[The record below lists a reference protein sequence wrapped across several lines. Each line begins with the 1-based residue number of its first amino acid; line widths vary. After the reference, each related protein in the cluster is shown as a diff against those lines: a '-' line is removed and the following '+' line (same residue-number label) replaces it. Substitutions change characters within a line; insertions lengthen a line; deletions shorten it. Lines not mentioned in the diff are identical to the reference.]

1 MNGEEFKSS
10 PGKMKVK
17 IGPFCGH
24 YFGIFCIFKTI
35 TSLPVIYLHCGHV
48 IIFVMEC
55 YCNVMS
61 STLQLL
67 LPGYSMTN
75 RKLTNIL
82 NYIRACPHSSHP

>member
-35 TSLPVIYLHCGHV
+35 TSLPVIYLHCGHYV
-48 IIFVMEC
+48 C
-55 YCNVMS
+55 HG
-61 STLQLL
+61 TLL
-67 LPGYSMTN
+67 
-75 RKLTNIL
+75 
-82 NYIRACPHSSHP
+82 